1 MLRYLKILIAFL
13 CLGTGSIHAQLKF
26 KTQFY
31 TGFDL
36 YCWYKN
42 PRSSARECEAGLSS
56 GSALSSVPIGT
67 RLLVGK
73 DNFSIS
79 AEAGADLQFFALDVN
94 HFKGL
99 GAVAF
104 PLLLKMNFGAVS
116 GFSKTKLVGWSLGG
130 GIQYQKTELFYL
142 TEDYKDLERKI
153 FPTYIGEIAIGGG
166 VRGFQTSYF
175 VRVGFGKLQ
184 ATSVNT
190 GFYFFLDLSGPKNQ
204 KQATIIEPRSI

>member
-36 YCWYKN
+36 YNWYKN

-142 TEDYKDLERKI
+142 PRIIKILKERFFQLI
-153 FPTYIGEIAIGGG
+153 S
-166 VRGFQTSYF
+166 VR
-175 VRVGFGKLQ
+175 LQ
-184 ATSVNT
+184 LGAV
-190 GFYFFLDLSGPKNQ
+190 
-204 KQATIIEPRSI
+204 